1 MYMDKYPC
9 VYMRGGTSKAIIFH
23 KEDLPVESRW
33 RDIFLKTM
41 GTPDPKQIDG
51 MGGTVSSTSK
61 IAVISP
67 SERPGVDIDYYFVQ
81 VDIKNANI
89 SDNLNCGNISSA
101 VGPFAIDEGLVKAV
115 EPVTVVRIYNVN
127 TCKIIES
134 HLRVEGGK
142 AAVYGETEIPGV
154 PGTGSPIELYF
165 ERPAGAS
172 TGKTFPTGKK
182 KEIFDVPDF
191 GPIEVSVVDISNAAV
206 FVRAK
211 DIGMTG
217 KELLEIN
224 SNKKLL
230 EHLERIRC
238 IAAEKI
244 GFVNSQ
250 EAFSKYSQTKVIQEN
265 LTKEKNRLENEIKQK
280 EVALQKSQ
288 LELQSKGN
296 KLTDKEKQD
305 FQKQVEA
312 FQKFVRDSQT
322 KLSKEEYTRMQE
334 IEKTMNSAIDSVAKA
349 GKYDYIL
356 EAGAVKFGGT
366 DVTADVIKAME
377 KIKK

>member
-1 MYMDKYPC
+1 M
-9 VYMRGGTSKAIIFH
+9 
-23 KEDLPVESRW
+23 
-33 RDIFLKTM
+33 
-41 GTPDPKQIDG
+41 
-51 MGGTVSSTSK
+51 
-61 IAVISP
+61 
-67 SERPGVDIDYYFVQ
+67 
-81 VDIKNANI
+81 
-89 SDNLNCGNISSA
+89 
-101 VGPFAIDEGLVKAV
+101 
-115 EPVTVVRIYNVN
+115 
-127 TCKIIES
+127 
-134 HLRVEGGK
+134 
-142 AAVYGETEIPGV
+142 
-154 PGTGSPIELYF
+154 
-165 ERPAGAS
+165 
-172 TGKTFPTGKK
+172 
-182 KEIFDVPDF
+182 
-191 GPIEVSVVDISNAAV
+191 
-206 FVRAK
+206 
-211 DIGMTG
+211 
-217 KELLEIN
+217 
-224 SNKKLL
+224 KKLAITMMAL
-230 EHLERIRC
+230 TLSVS
-238 IAAEKI
+238 ALAEKI

-265 LTKEKNRLENEIKQK
+265 LNKEKNRLENEIKQK

-377 KIKK
+377 KVKK

>member
-1 MYMDKYPC
+1 M
-9 VYMRGGTSKAIIFH
+9 
-23 KEDLPVESRW
+23 
-33 RDIFLKTM
+33 
-41 GTPDPKQIDG
+41 
-51 MGGTVSSTSK
+51 
-61 IAVISP
+61 
-67 SERPGVDIDYYFVQ
+67 
-81 VDIKNANI
+81 
-89 SDNLNCGNISSA
+89 
-101 VGPFAIDEGLVKAV
+101 
-115 EPVTVVRIYNVN
+115 
-127 TCKIIES
+127 
-134 HLRVEGGK
+134 
-142 AAVYGETEIPGV
+142 
-154 PGTGSPIELYF
+154 
-165 ERPAGAS
+165 
-172 TGKTFPTGKK
+172 
-182 KEIFDVPDF
+182 
-191 GPIEVSVVDISNAAV
+191 
-206 FVRAK
+206 
-211 DIGMTG
+211 
-217 KELLEIN
+217 
-224 SNKKLL
+224 KKLAITMMAL
-230 EHLERIRC
+230 TLSIS
-238 IAAEKI
+238 ALAEKI

-265 LTKEKNRLENEIKQK
+265 LNKEKNRLENEIKQK
-280 EVALQKSQ
+280 EVTLQKSQ